1 MTASL
6 LLHQGLLSLSQRH
19 PGADYL
25 ATETR
30 LTQYLDLLNRWN
42 GKFNL
47 TAIKDAKEQVSKHLL
62 DSLAVAAFIEDTE
75 LLDVGTG
82 AGLPG
87 IPLALLFPNL
97 NVLLLDSNSKKTRFL
112 TEVKAQLKLNN
123 VQVLHARVEAFRD
136 RRFEQVICRAFSP
149 LTELLP
155 KVAHLI
161 EQRGRLL
168 AMLGQSPER
177 VEPDQLGASACELH
191 SLNVPQLEDSRH
203 LMVVSLN

>member
-6 LLHQGLLSLSQRH
+6 LLHQGLLSLSQQH

-47 TAIKDAKEQVSKHLL
+47 TAIKDTKEQVSKHLL
-62 DSLAVAAFIEDTE
+62 DSLAVAAFIKDTE

-87 IPLALLFPNL
+87 IPLAVLFPNL

-112 TEVKAQLKLNN
+112 TEVKAQLKLDN
-123 VQVLHARVEAFRD
+123 VQVLHARVETFRD

-149 LTELLP
+149 LPELLP

-161 EQRGRLL
+161 GQQGRLL
-168 AMLGQSPER
+168 AMLGQPPEHDK
-177 VEPDQLGASACELH
+177 PDQLGATCEIH
-191 SLNVPQLEDSRH
+191 SLNVPQLEESRH

>member
-1 MTASL
+1 MTASA
-6 LLHQGLLSLSQRH
+6 LLHQGLLSLSQQH
-19 PGADYL
+19 PGTDYL

-47 TAIKDAKEQVSKHLL
+47 TAVKDREEQVSKHLL
-62 DSLAVAAFIEDTE
+62 DSLTVASFLEGSE

-87 IPLALLFPNL
+87 IPLAVLFPNL

-112 TEVKAQLKLNN
+112 TEVKAQLKLDN
-123 VQVLHARVEAFRD
+123 VQVLHARVETFRD

-149 LTELLP
+149 LPELLP

-161 EQRGRLL
+161 GQQGRLL
-168 AMLGQSPER
+168 AMLGQPPEHDK
-177 VEPDQLGASACELH
+177 PGQLGATCEIH
-191 SLNVPQLEDSRH
+191 SLNVPQLEESRH

>member
-6 LLHQGLLSLSQRH
+6 LLHQGLLSLSQQH

-47 TAIKDAKEQVSKHLL
+47 TAIKDTKEQVSKHLL

-87 IPLALLFPNL
+87 IPLAVLFPNL

-112 TEVKAQLKLNN
+112 TEVKAQLRLDN

-149 LTELLP
+149 LPELLP

-161 EQRGRLL
+161 EQQGRLL

-177 VEPDQLGASACELH
+177 VEPDQLGASTYEIH
-191 SLNVPQLEDSRH
+191 SLKVPQLEESRH
-203 LMVVSLN
+203 LMVASLN

>member
-1 MTASL
+1 MTASA
-6 LLHQGLLSLSQRH
+6 LLHQGLLSLSQQH
-19 PGADYL
+19 PGTDYL

-47 TAIKDAKEQVSKHLL
+47 TAVKDREEQVSKHLL
-62 DSLAVAAFIEDTE
+62 DSLTVGSFLEGSE

-87 IPLALLFPNL
+87 IPLAVLFPSV
-97 NVLLLDSNSKKTRFL
+97 NVLLLDCNSKKTRFL
-112 TEVKAQLKLNN
+112 TEVKAQLKLDN
-123 VQVLHARVEAFRD
+123 VQVLQARVEAFRD
-136 RRFEQVICRAFSP
+136 RRFKQVICRAFTP
-149 LTELLP
+149 LPELLP

-168 AMLGQSPER
+168 AMLGQSPEHP
-177 VEPDQLGASACELH
+177 EPDQLGASACELH
-191 SLNVPQLEDSRH
+191 SLNVPQLKESRH

>member
-6 LLHQGLLSLSQRH
+6 LLHQGLLSLSQQH

-30 LTQYLDLLNRWN
+30 LTQYLNLLNRWN

-47 TAIKDAKEQVSKHLL
+47 TAIKDTKEQVSKHLL

-87 IPLALLFPNL
+87 IPLAVLFPNL

-112 TEVKAQLKLNN
+112 TEVKAQLKLDN
-123 VQVLHARVEAFRD
+123 VQVLHARVETFRD

-149 LTELLP
+149 LPELLP

-161 EQRGRLL
+161 GQQGRLL
-168 AMLGQSPER
+168 AMLGQPPEHDKA
-177 VEPDQLGASACELH
+177 DQLGATCEIH
-191 SLNVPQLEDSRH
+191 SLNVPQLEESRH

>member
-6 LLHQGLLSLSQRH
+6 LLHQGLRTLSEQH
-19 PGADYL
+19 PDADYL

-30 LTQYLDLLNRWN
+30 LNQYLDLLNRWN
-42 GKFNL
+42 GRFNL
-47 TAIKDAKEQVSKHLL
+47 TAIKDREEQVSKHLL
-62 DSLAVAAFIEDTE
+62 DSLAVAAFVEDSE

-82 AGLPG
+82 AGFPG
-87 IPLALLFPNL
+87 IPLAVLFPRL

-112 TEVKAQLKLNN
+112 TEVKAQLKLDN
-123 VQVLHARVEAFRD
+123 VEVLHARVEAVQD

-149 LTELLP
+149 LPELLP
-155 KVAHLI
+155 KVAHVI

-168 AMLGQSPER
+168 AMLGQSPEHA
-177 VEPDQLGASACELH
+177 ELDQLGASASELH
-191 SLNVPQLEDSRH
+191 SLNVPQLEESRH

>member
-6 LLHQGLLSLSQRH
+6 LLHQGLLSLSQQH

-47 TAIKDAKEQVSKHLL
+47 TAIKDTKEQVSKHLL

-87 IPLALLFPNL
+87 IPLAVLFPNL

-112 TEVKAQLKLNN
+112 TEVKAQLKLDN
-123 VQVLHARVEAFRD
+123 VQVLHARVETFRD

-149 LTELLP
+149 LPELLP

-161 EQRGRLL
+161 GQQGRLL
-168 AMLGQSPER
+168 AMLGQPPEHDK
-177 VEPDQLGASACELH
+177 PDQLGATCEIH
-191 SLNVPQLEDSRH
+191 SLNVPQLEESRH

>member
-6 LLHQGLLSLSQRH
+6 LLHQGLLSLSQQH
-19 PGADYL
+19 PGPDYL

-47 TAIKDAKEQVSKHLL
+47 TAIKDREEQVSKHLL
-62 DSLAVAAFIEDTE
+62 DSLAVAAFVEDSE

-82 AGLPG
+82 AGFPG
-87 IPLALLFPNL
+87 IPLAVLFPSL

-112 TEVKAQLKLNN
+112 TEVKAQLKLDN
-123 VQVLHARVEAFRD
+123 VQVLHSRVEAIKD

-149 LTELLP
+149 LPDLLP
-155 KVAHLI
+155 KVAHVI

-168 AMLGQSPER
+168 AMLGQSPKHA
-177 VEPDQLGASACELH
+177 EPDQLGARACELH
-191 SLNVPQLEDSRH
+191 SLNVPQLEESRH

>member
-6 LLHQGLLSLSQRH
+6 LLHQGLLSLSQQH

-47 TAIKDAKEQVSKHLL
+47 TAIKDTKEQVSKHLL

-87 IPLALLFPNL
+87 IPLAVLFPNL
-97 NVLLLDSNSKKTRFL
+97 NVLL
-112 TEVKAQLKLNN
+112 
-123 VQVLHARVEAFRD
+123 
-136 RRFEQVICRAFSP
+136 
-149 LTELLP
+149 
-155 KVAHLI
+155 
-161 EQRGRLL
+161 
-168 AMLGQSPER
+168 
-177 VEPDQLGASACELH
+177 
-191 SLNVPQLEDSRH
+191 
-203 LMVVSLN
+203 

>member
-1 MTASL
+1 VTASL
-6 LLHQGLLSLSQRH
+6 LLHQGLLSLSQQH

-47 TAIKDAKEQVSKHLL
+47 TAIKDTKEQVSKHLL

-87 IPLALLFPNL
+87 IPLAVLFPNL

-112 TEVKAQLKLNN
+112 TEVKAQLKLDN
-123 VQVLHARVEAFRD
+123 VQVLHARVETFRD

-149 LTELLP
+149 LPELLP

-161 EQRGRLL
+161 GQQGRLL
-168 AMLGQSPER
+168 AMLGQPPEHDK
-177 VEPDQLGASACELH
+177 PDQLGATCEIH
-191 SLNVPQLEDSRH
+191 SLNVPQLEESRH

>member
-6 LLHQGLLSLSQRH
+6 LLHQGLLSLSQQH

-47 TAIKDAKEQVSKHLL
+47 TAIKDRQEQVSKHLL
-62 DSLAVAAFIEDTE
+62 DSLAVAAFVEDSE

-87 IPLALLFPNL
+87 IPLAVLFPNL

-112 TEVKAQLKLNN
+112 TEVKAQLKLDN
-123 VQVLHARVEAFRD
+123 VQVLHARVETFRD

-149 LTELLP
+149 LPELLP

-161 EQRGRLL
+161 GQQGRLL
-168 AMLGQSPER
+168 AMLGQPPEHDK
-177 VEPDQLGASACELH
+177 PDQLGATCEIH
-191 SLNVPQLEDSRH
+191 SLNVPQLEESRH

>member
-6 LLHQGLLSLSQRH
+6 LLHQGLLSLSQQH

-30 LTQYLDLLNRWN
+30 LTRYLDLLNRWN

-47 TAIKDAKEQVSKHLL
+47 TAIKDTKEQVSKHLL

-87 IPLALLFPNL
+87 IPLAVLFPNL

-112 TEVKAQLKLNN
+112 TEVKAQLKLDN
-123 VQVLHARVEAFRD
+123 VQVLHARVETFRD

-149 LTELLP
+149 LPELLP

-161 EQRGRLL
+161 GQQGRLL
-168 AMLGQSPER
+168 AMLGQPPEHDK
-177 VEPDQLGASACELH
+177 PDQLGATCEIH
-191 SLNVPQLEDSRH
+191 SLNVPQLEESRH

>member
-6 LLHQGLLSLSQRH
+6 LLRQGLVSLSQQH

-47 TAIKDAKEQVSKHLL
+47 TAIKDRQEQVSKHLL
-62 DSLAVAAFIEDTE
+62 DSLAVAAFVEDSE

-87 IPLALLFPNL
+87 IPLAVLFPNL

-112 TEVKAQLKLNN
+112 TEVKAQLKLDN
-123 VQVLHARVEAFRD
+123 VQVLHARVEAVHD

-149 LTELLP
+149 LPELLP
-155 KVAHLI
+155 KVAHVI

-168 AMLGQSPER
+168 AMLGQSPEYA
-177 VEPDQLGASACELH
+177 EPDQLGASACELH
-191 SLNVPQLEDSRH
+191 SLNVPQLEESRH
-203 LMVVSLN
+203 LMVLSLN

>member
-6 LLHQGLLSLSQRH
+6 LLHQGLLSLSQQH

-47 TAIKDAKEQVSKHLL
+47 TAIKDTKEQVSKHLL

-87 IPLALLFPNL
+87 IPLAVLFPNL

-112 TEVKAQLKLNN
+112 TEVKAQLKLDN
-123 VQVLHARVEAFRD
+123 VQVLHARVETFRD

-149 LTELLP
+149 LPELLP

-161 EQRGRLL
+161 GQQGRLL
-168 AMLGQSPER
+168 AMLGQPPEHDKA
-177 VEPDQLGASACELH
+177 DQLGATCEIH
-191 SLNVPQLEDSRH
+191 SLNVPQLEESRH

>member
-6 LLHQGLLSLSQRH
+6 LLHQGLLSLSQQH

-47 TAIKDAKEQVSKHLL
+47 TAIKDTKEQVSKHLL

-87 IPLALLFPNL
+87 IPLAVLFPNL

-112 TEVKAQLKLNN
+112 TEVKAQLKLDN
-123 VQVLHARVEAFRD
+123 VQVLHARVETFRD

-149 LTELLP
+149 LPELLP

-161 EQRGRLL
+161 GQQGRLL
-168 AMLGQSPER
+168 AMLGQPPEHDK
-177 VEPDQLGASACELH
+177 PYQLGATCEIH
-191 SLNVPQLEDSRH
+191 SLNVPQLEESRH

>member
-6 LLHQGLLSLSQRH
+6 LLHQGLLSLSQQH

-47 TAIKDAKEQVSKHLL
+47 TAIKDTKEQVSKHLL

-87 IPLALLFPNL
+87 IPLAVLFPNL

-112 TEVKAQLKLNN
+112 TEVKAQLKLDN
-123 VQVLHARVEAFRD
+123 VQVLHARVETFRD

-149 LTELLP
+149 LPELLP

-161 EQRGRLL
+161 GQQGRLL
-168 AMLGQSPER
+168 AMLGQPPEHDKQ
-177 VEPDQLGASACELH
+177 DQLGATYEIH
-191 SLNVPQLEDSRH
+191 SLNVPQLEESRH

>member
-6 LLHQGLLSLSQRH
+6 LLHQGLLSLSQQH

-47 TAIKDAKEQVSKHLL
+47 TAIKDTKEQVSKHLL

-87 IPLALLFPNL
+87 IPLAVLFPNL

-112 TEVKAQLKLNN
+112 TEVKAQLKLDN
-123 VQVLHARVEAFRD
+123 VQVLHARVETFRD

-149 LTELLP
+149 LPELLP

-161 EQRGRLL
+161 GQQGRLL
-168 AMLGQSPER
+168 AMLGQPPEHDKQ
-177 VEPDQLGASACELH
+177 DQLGATCEIH
-191 SLNVPQLEDSRH
+191 SLNVPQLEESRH

>member
-6 LLHQGLLSLSQRH
+6 LLHQGLLSLSQQH
-19 PGADYL
+19 PSADYL

-47 TAIKDAKEQVSKHLL
+47 TAIKDTKEQVSKHLL

-87 IPLALLFPNL
+87 IPLAVLFPNL

-112 TEVKAQLKLNN
+112 TEVKAQLKLDN
-123 VQVLHARVEAFRD
+123 VQVLHARVETFRD

-149 LTELLP
+149 LPELLP

-161 EQRGRLL
+161 GQQGRLL
-168 AMLGQSPER
+168 AMLGQPPEHDK
-177 VEPDQLGASACELH
+177 PDQLGATCEIH
-191 SLNVPQLEDSRH
+191 SLNVPQLEESRH

>member
-6 LLHQGLLSLSQRH
+6 LLHQGLLSLSQQH

-47 TAIKDAKEQVSKHLL
+47 TAIKDTKEQVSKHLL

-87 IPLALLFPNL
+87 IPLAVLFPNL

-112 TEVKAQLKLNN
+112 TEVKAQLKLDN
-123 VQVLHARVEAFRD
+123 VQVLHARVETFRD

-149 LTELLP
+149 LPGLLP

-161 EQRGRLL
+161 GQEGRLL
-168 AMLGQSPER
+168 AMLGQPPEHDK
-177 VEPDQLGASACELH
+177 PDQLGATWEIH
-191 SLNVPQLEDSRH
+191 SLNVPQLEESRH

>member
-6 LLHQGLLSLSQRH
+6 LLHQGLLSLSQQH

-25 ATETR
+25 ATEMR

-47 TAIKDAKEQVSKHLL
+47 TAIKDTKEQVSKHLL

-87 IPLALLFPNL
+87 IPLAVLFPNL

-112 TEVKAQLKLNN
+112 TEVKAQLKLDN
-123 VQVLHARVEAFRD
+123 VQVLHARVETFRD

-149 LTELLP
+149 LPELLP

-161 EQRGRLL
+161 GQQGRLL
-168 AMLGQSPER
+168 AMLGQPPEYDN
-177 VEPDQLGASACELH
+177 PDQLGATCEIH
-191 SLNVPQLEDSRH
+191 SLNVPQLEESRH

>member
-6 LLHQGLLSLSQRH
+6 LLHQGLLSLSQQH

-47 TAIKDAKEQVSKHLL
+47 TAIKDTKEQVSKHLL

-87 IPLALLFPNL
+87 IPLAVLFPNL

-112 TEVKAQLKLNN
+112 TEVKAQLKLDN
-123 VQVLHARVEAFRD
+123 VQVLHARVETFRD

-149 LTELLP
+149 LPELLP

-161 EQRGRLL
+161 GQQGRLL
-168 AMLGQSPER
+168 AMLGQLPEHDK
-177 VEPDQLGASACELH
+177 PDQLGATCEIH
-191 SLNVPQLEDSRH
+191 SLNVPQLEESRH

>member
-6 LLHQGLLSLSQRH
+6 LLHQGLLSLSQQH

-87 IPLALLFPNL
+87 IPLAVLFPNL

-112 TEVKAQLKLNN
+112 TEVKAQLKLDN
-123 VQVLHARVEAFRD
+123 VQVLHARVEAVQD

-149 LTELLP
+149 LPELLP

-161 EQRGRLL
+161 EQHGRLL
-168 AMLGQSPER
+168 AMLGQSPEHA
-177 VEPDQLGASACELH
+177 EPDQLGASTYEIH
-191 SLNVPQLEDSRH
+191 SLNVPQLEESRH
-203 LMVVSLN
+203 LMVASLN

>member
-1 MTASL
+1 M
-6 LLHQGLLSLSQRH
+6 
-19 PGADYL
+19 
-25 ATETR
+25 
-30 LTQYLDLLNRWN
+30 
-42 GKFNL
+42 
-47 TAIKDAKEQVSKHLL
+47 
-62 DSLAVAAFIEDTE
+62 
-75 LLDVGTG
+75 DVGTG

-87 IPLALLFPNL
+87 IPLAVLFPNL

-112 TEVKAQLKLNN
+112 TEVKAQLKLDN

-168 AMLGQSPER
+168 AMLGRSPEH

>member
-6 LLHQGLLSLSQRH
+6 LLHQGLLSLSQQH

-47 TAIKDAKEQVSKHLL
+47 TAIKDTKEQVSKHLL

-87 IPLALLFPNL
+87 IPLAVLFPNL

-112 TEVKAQLKLNN
+112 TEVKAQLKLDN
-123 VQVLHARVEAFRD
+123 VQVLHARVETLRD

-149 LTELLP
+149 LPELLP

-161 EQRGRLL
+161 GQQGRLL
-168 AMLGQSPER
+168 AMLGQPPEHDK
-177 VEPDQLGASACELH
+177 PDQIGATCEIH
-191 SLNVPQLEDSRH
+191 SLNVPQLEESRH